1 MVDLE
6 TVTVRND
13 LEDLP
18 AIYSV
23 LERFCTGAGLSDA
36 VRRTLCLVVEELFA
50 NTVAYGYPDG
60 GKDQIAV
67 TAALGPTHVKL
78 VLSDRAKPFDNS
90 AFRPVLRKRTQSRTW
105 ALAVWAFIWCTSW
118 QMTWRPNGSETSTTP
133 RSWCLAPRIDGHLAA
148 RRFPQKANSIM
159 EKSSGRGALSWN
171 VASQS

>member
-18 AIYSV
+18 AVYTV
-23 LERFCTGAGLSDA
+23 LDRFCTGAGLSDA

-78 VLSDRAKPFDNS
+78 VLSDRARPFDNS
-90 AFRPVLRKRTQSRTW
+90 GMPSGPPEADTVEDMGIGGLGLYLVHQLADDVATQRIGNVNHTTVL
-105 ALAVWAFIWCTSW
+105 V
-118 QMTWRPNGSETSTTP
+118 P
-133 RSWCLAPRIDGHLAA
+133 RAKD
-148 RRFPQKANSIM
+148 
-159 EKSSGRGALSWN
+159 
-171 VASQS
+171 